1 MIQYDHVKTSCLTL
15 LAKSWMILD
24 VRRLGSSLLCL
35 DVDQIDLVM
44 SIFNLLSGRKKM
56 PCIPA
61 CTLHP
66 LNACRGIPTFV
77 MINSSMNLLHHAAP
91 SCIAVNSCVWCK
103 ETLVFAWFMLGR
115 LAFFPDSDY

>member
-1 MIQYDHVKTSCLTL
+1 MSNFVGKV
-15 LAKSWMILD
+15 LD
-24 VRRLGSSLLCL
+24 VRRLGSSILCL

-44 SIFNLLSGRKKM
+44 SNMS
-56 PCIPA
+56 
-61 CTLHP
+61 
-66 LNACRGIPTFV
+66 NACRGIPTFV